1 METAREQTT
10 GGKAGD
16 AAAGPRRHSGPDK
29 GSERAPEI
37 AKEPLQVR
45 IPTQVKRQF
54 KAAAAMR
61 GLEPNELFVEVWEHY
76 QRTRAE

>member
-1 METAREQTT
+1 MDTAGEQTT
-10 GGKAGD
+10 GGEA
-16 AAAGPRRHSGPDK
+16 
-29 GSERAPEI
+29 APEP